1 MKLKNATFRIVC
13 ILAFVVLMLPLSII
27 AKAQETRLTTVVP
40 NTHTLTIKISGNGI
54 VLVDTEQHTQTTQI
68 QISRHSNPT
77 ITVKAADGYQLKS
90 VVFNGESI
98 TKQFVNDK
106 WSMPG
111 VISDVQLTVLFEQ
124 ESSIPATGDV
134 SNIYL
139 WLILFMIALAGYF
152 MCVLTCRRKS
162 VYHKNL

>member
-1 MKLKNATFRIVC
+1 MKIKPTAFRYSFV
-13 ILAFVVLMLPLSII
+13 LAIMLLLPLSII
-27 AKAQETRLTTVVP
+27 TNAQETKLTTIVP
-40 NTHTLTIKISGNGI
+40 ATHSLSIEINGKGVIS
-54 VLVDTEQHTQTTQI
+54 VDGVQYSKTKQI
-68 QISRHSNPT
+68 QILRHSSPI

-162 VYHKNL
+162 VYHKYL